1 MEIGEKI
8 KLYRMEKGMT
18 QKELADALNIS
29 YVNISQWER
38 GKRNPKI
45 ETLQKI
51 AEILGISTA
60 DFLEMENG
68 ERVTMPIETLNDI
81 CNKFVH
87 ALEPVMMLDKDE
99 QKQFYEFLDLIN
111 VILRYSRSI
120 GKATNLMGQSTAVD
134 LFISASIK
142 LNILNSKML
151 KQAYDKFYS
160 LNPDKKPGIK
170 INIHTK

>member
-1 MEIGEKI
+1 
-8 KLYRMEKGMT
+8 
-18 QKELADALNIS
+18 
-29 YVNISQWER
+29 
-38 GKRNPKI
+38 
-45 ETLQKI
+45 
-51 AEILGISTA
+51 
-60 DFLEMENG
+60 
-68 ERVTMPIETLNDI
+68 
-81 CNKFVH
+81 
-87 ALEPVMMLDKDE
+87 MMLDKDE